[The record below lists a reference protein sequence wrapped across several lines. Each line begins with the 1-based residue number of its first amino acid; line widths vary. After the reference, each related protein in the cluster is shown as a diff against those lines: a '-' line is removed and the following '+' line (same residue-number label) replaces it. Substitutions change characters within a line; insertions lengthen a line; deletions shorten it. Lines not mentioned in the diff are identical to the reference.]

1 VPCQLLSA
9 VDAGVVFDVHAE
21 TLRRLYRAGRI
32 PGYKIGRFLRF
43 DVEEIREAL
52 RTSTAGGAPTISG
65 VAVGP
70 DFDALDA
77 A

>member
-1 VPCQLLSA
+1 MPLLTPI
-9 VDAGVVFDVHAE
+9 DTGVEFDVHAE

-32 PGYKIGRFLRF
+32 PGYKVGRYLRF
-43 DVEEIREAL
+43 DPDEVREAL
-52 RTSTAGGAPTISG
+52 RSTPNTATAGA
-65 VAVGP
+65 AVEP